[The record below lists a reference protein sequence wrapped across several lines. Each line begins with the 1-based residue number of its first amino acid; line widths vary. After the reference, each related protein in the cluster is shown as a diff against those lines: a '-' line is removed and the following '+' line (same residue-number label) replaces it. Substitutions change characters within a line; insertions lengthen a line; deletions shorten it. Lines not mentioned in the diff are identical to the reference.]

1 MPAMTDE
8 NLCALTLLGG
18 FLLAR
23 PDPGE
28 LSSEWVLFLTHAW
41 GLTPSQYH
49 WCAEL
54 LAVPVTPREAELLVA
69 RARASISLSDL
80 QLLQQGLG
88 WLSLRE
94 DEELPNAALFISLW
108 TRHGLTWREEAS
120 SLRLAVSEAFATLGT
135 RLSFNKARIKRAF
148 RERMDLVHPDHLE
161 GLEIGPAQRVKAQ
174 ALVREATAAWR
185 VIQRF
190 WQGLQATAPAPA
202 QTNLE
207 AQ

>member
-8 NLCALTLLGG
+8 NVCTLTLLGG
-18 FLLAR
+18 FFLAQ

-28 LSSEWVLFLTHAW
+28 LSSEWVHFLAHAW
-41 GLTPSQYH
+41 GLTPSQH
-49 WCAEL
+49 QWCTEL

-69 RARASISLSDL
+69 RVRASISLSDL
-80 QLLQQGLG
+80 QLLQQGLA

-94 DEELPNAALFISLW
+94 DEELPNAALFIYLW
-108 TRHGLTWREEAS
+108 TRHGLTWRETAS
-120 SLRLAVSEAFATLGT
+120 SLQLAVSEAFATLGT
-135 RLSFNKARIKRAF
+135 RVSFNKARIKRAF

-161 GLEIGPAQRVKAQ
+161 GLEISPAQRVKAQ
-174 ALVREATAAWR
+174 ALAKEATAAWK

-190 WQGLQATAPAPA
+190 WQGLQATAPTWA

-207 AQ
+207 AR